1 MTQLVIKNNSLKPP
15 VKVSHTRSK
24 ILIIIVFVFL
34 SFQSFAQG
42 DRVVSG
48 DISNMTFKEFASA
61 AEASLKIK
69 IYFRDEWVEG
79 LKVVDYKGSNSLNQV
94 LDFLLKGTAL
104 FYNVN
109 KHGDVV
115 LTKDY
120 NVRIQ
125 GAKAA
130 KETGLAPPSDYAVTG
145 DNGKSEGNAPV
156 EIGNPSEKFMPGDVL
171 LTGYIKDRDT
181 KEPVAGVTVFNQKL
195 MKGAVSN
202 DHGYY
207 SMSVPRGFHV
217 LRFSFIG
224 MKEKSVSINL
234 YGQGELNV
242 ELNSVLIP
250 LKETVVSA
258 QRSKTLQ
265 RFEVG
270 VEKIT
275 MSSFR
280 LMPTSMGETDIIK
293 SVLLIP
299 GVSSVGEGAS
309 GFNVRGGAADQN
321 LILLYGAPLYNSSH
335 FFGFFSA
342 VNSDIIRDATLYK
355 GGIPPRYG
363 GRISS
368 VLDIGSREGNR
379 NEFAGNAG
387 ISPVTTHL
395 TLEGPIIKDTLTYL
409 LAARTT
415 YSNWIFK
422 LFSNPAL
429 KNSKANFYD
438 LNGKIV
444 WDLNKKNK
452 IDLSVYTSHDNFR
465 LNSDT
470 TYSYNNNLA
479 AFKWR
484 HYFNNSFFSSTSVNN
499 SRYDYEVSS
508 SKNKLEAFNLQHV
521 MNSTAFKSDFN
532 LFHGRHEINF
542 GLEIIRYSVLP
553 GKYLPV
559 SDSSL
564 IAPRSIERERAFEG
578 AIYADDKIVISDL
591 LSVEFGVRL
600 SSFLSLGPQQVLA
613 YNPAYSKSLS
623 TVIDTMNFTRGEVT
637 GKYGG
642 PEFRISL
649 NFKLSDRNSF
659 KVNYS
664 RTRQY
669 IHLLSNTAS
678 ISPTDTWK
686 LSDYYLKPQI
696 GDQIG
701 AGFYEML
708 MQNRV
713 EASAEIYY
721 KRIRNLVDFKGGTDL
736 VMEDNIE
743 KDIVNLNGR
752 AYGVELALKKTEGKI
767 QYSFSYTYSRT
778 LVKSPVTFSEEIIN
792 SGKWFPANFDKPHD
806 LIATFNYIYSR
817 RVSLSADYTWS
828 TGRPVTYPVA
838 TYPLYDG
845 LLVHYSDR
853 NRYRIPDYSRFD
865 IAVKVSGNL
874 KSRRIAHPNWTFSIY
889 NLLGRQNVYSV
900 YFTKEQ
906 NVFKGYRLS
915 IFGRA
920 IPSITFSFDF

>member
-1 MTQLVIKNNSLKPP
+1 MRPQF
-15 VKVSHTRSK
+15 
-24 ILIIIVFVFL
+24 LIIIVLFL
-34 SFQSFAQG
+34 TCLPLKGQSDKIIRA
-42 DRVVSG
+42 
-48 DISNMTFKEFASA
+48 DIANMSFKEFAGV

-69 IYFRDEWVEG
+69 IFYRDEWVEA
-79 LKVVDYKGSNSLNQV
+79 LKTDGYTGNGEINDILG
-94 LDFLLKGTAL
+94 FLLKGTAL
-104 FYNVN
+104 FYNTN
-109 KHGDVV
+109 SRGDIV

-120 NVRIQ
+120 NVRIK
-125 GAKAA
+125 GAPGV
-130 KETGLAPPSDYAVTG
+130 KETGIAPPSDYAVI
-145 DNGKSEGNAPV
+145 DESVQLKGNAPV
-156 EIGNPSEKFMPGDVL
+156 EIGNPAEKFMPGEVIV
-171 LTGYIKDRDT
+171 TGYVKDRDT
-181 KEPVAGVTVFNQKL
+181 KEPVSGVTVFNQKL

-207 SMSVPRGFHV
+207 SMSLPRGFHI

-224 MKEKSVSINL
+224 MKEKTVSINL
-234 YGQGELNV
+234 YGSGEMNA

-258 QRSKTLQ
+258 QKSITLQ
-265 RFEVG
+265 RYEVG

-275 MSSFR
+275 MSTFR
-280 LMPTSMGETDIIK
+280 LMPTSMGESDIIK

-309 GFNVRGGAADQN
+309 GFNVRGGSADQN

-342 VNSDIIRDATLYK
+342 VNADIIRDATLYK
-355 GGIPPRYG
+355 GGIPSRYG
-363 GRISS
+363 GRVSS

-395 TLEGPIIKDTLTYL
+395 TLEGPLIKDTLTYL

-422 LFSNPAL
+422 LFNDPSL
-429 KNSKANFYD
+429 RNSKASFYD
-438 LNGKIV
+438 INGKIV
-444 WDLNKKNK
+444 WDVNKKNK
-452 IDLSVYTSHDNFR
+452 IDLSAYTSHDNFR

-470 TYSYNNNLA
+470 TYSYNNNIA
-479 AFKWR
+479 ALKWR
-484 HYFNNSFFSSTSVNN
+484 HFFTNSFFSSVSLNH

-508 SKNKLEAFNLQHV
+508 TKNQLEAFNLIHQL
-521 MNSTAFKSDFN
+521 NSTSLKSDFN
-532 LFHGRHEINF
+532 LFHGRHEFNF
-542 GLEIIRYSVLP
+542 GLEITRYVVSP
-553 GKYLPV
+553 GKYLPAG
-559 SDSSL
+559 DSSL
-564 IAPRSIERERAFEG
+564 VVPESLEREHAFEG
-578 AIYADDKIVISDL
+578 ALYADDKIVLNDL
-591 LSVEFGVRL
+591 LSVDFGIRL
-600 SSFLSLGPQQVLA
+600 SSFMSLGPRKVLK
-613 YNPAYSKSLS
+613 YSPSYSKSLA
-623 TVIDTMNFTRGEVT
+623 TVTDTMNFNRGETT
-637 GKYGG
+637 GKYAG
-642 PEFRISL
+642 PELRLSL
-649 NFKLSDRNSF
+649 NFKLSDRNSL
-659 KVNYS
+659 KLNYN

-686 LSDYYLKPQI
+686 LSDYYLKPQV

-708 MQNRV
+708 LQNRV
-713 EASAEIYY
+713 EASVEIYY
-721 KRIRNLVDFKGGTDL
+721 KKIRNIVDFKGGTDL

-743 KDIVNLNGR
+743 KDIVNLNGK

-767 QYSFSYTYSRT
+767 QYAFSYTYSRT
-778 LVKSPVTFSEEIIN
+778 MVKSPVTFSEEVIN

-806 LIATFNYIYSR
+806 LILTFNYIYSR
-817 RVSLSADYTWS
+817 RVSFSSAYTWS

-845 LLVHYSDR
+845 TLVHYSDR
-853 NRYRIPDYSRFD
+853 NRYRIPDYSRLD

-874 KSRRIAHPNWTFSIY
+874 RSRKIAHPNWTFSIY

-900 YFTKEQ
+900 YFTKEED
-906 NVFKGYRLS
+906 VFRGYRLS

-920 IPSITFSFDF
+920 IPSVTFSFDF